1 VQWTTPQMI
10 ASISDIPQEEIPEEE
25 DDSQIPEEEDEPKE
39 DSQMKMYQR
48 KRIKGKNVMYN
59 GCRKG

>member
-1 VQWTTPQMI
+1 MI

-48 KRIKGKNVMYN
+48 KRIKGKNVMDN